1 MGSVKIKTP
10 FALLSTVLHLFFL
23 ALSPWADLVVSEG
36 TERCNAVS
44 GCRGGPVGVPHLCFQ
59 HVWPAVRHALAPLRQ
74 ARVRLQCGLDVDV
87 VCVWC
92 VDAVRHL
99 PPQPSLNN
107 HRFSGHLCA
116 LARFAGAARHAL
128 NAIDPTEQ
136 RVTGWSGCS
145 PPPPVCGGVVG
156 SPVQVEDCSLLLS
169 LPRVRLWLYTFPSA
183 SPPPHPPTH
192 HPTHAPCTSG
202 EQGRDSNVARC
213 V

>member
-116 LARFAGAARHAL
+116 LARFGGAARHAL

-145 PPPPVCGGVVG
+145 PPPPVCGGG
-156 SPVQVEDCSLLLS
+156 GWQPCASGGLLS
-169 LPRVRLWLYTFPSA
+169 SFVASKSEIVALHFPLCLP
-183 SPPPHPPTH
+183 SPP
-192 HPTHAPCTSG
+192 PTHAPPHAC
-202 EQGRDSNVARC
+202 ALHIW
-213 V
+213 